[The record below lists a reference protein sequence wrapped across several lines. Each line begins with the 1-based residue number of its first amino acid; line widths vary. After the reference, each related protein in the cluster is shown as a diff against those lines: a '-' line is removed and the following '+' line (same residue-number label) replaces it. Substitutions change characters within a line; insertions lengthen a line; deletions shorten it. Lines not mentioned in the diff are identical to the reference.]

1 MTFLLFLALTVL
13 ALIISTPSI
22 IALVLLYSFFQ
33 VLDRGIA
40 SLSLNRTEAEP
51 DPLYIN

>member
-1 MTFLLFLALTVL
+1 MTFLLFLVLTVL

-33 VLDRGIA
+33 VLDRGVA
-40 SLSLNRTEAEP
+40 ALSQNRFEAAP